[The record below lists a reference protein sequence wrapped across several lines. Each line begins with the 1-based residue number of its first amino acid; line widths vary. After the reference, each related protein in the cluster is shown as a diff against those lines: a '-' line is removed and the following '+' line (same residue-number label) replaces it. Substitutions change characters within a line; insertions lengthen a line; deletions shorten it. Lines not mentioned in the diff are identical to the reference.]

1 MLSIVQDLRDK
12 INPRLRAVLADN
24 RVFMATLMI
33 LVALISF
40 GLGRQSVTDSKAT
53 STNTP
58 ESTKATVTSSQV
70 ETAKSPTNA
79 AAVVTATEDSVYYVA
94 SRNGQVYHLPFCSG
108 AKRITEA
115 NKITFKSKAEA
126 EAAGY
131 RPAANC
137 KGI

>member
-1 MLSIVQDLRDK
+1 MPDIVQEFADK
-12 INPRLRAVLADN
+12 IKYGFKALMADF
-24 RVFMATLMI
+24 RVFTATLML
-33 LVALISF
+33 LVAVTSF
-40 GLGRQSVTDSKAT
+40 GLGRQSAT
-53 STNTP
+53 SSVNQTNNP
-58 ESTKATVTSSQV
+58 ETEV
-70 ETAKSPTNA
+70 ENREGVQAKSAENA
-79 AAVVTATEDSVYYVA
+79 PLNATGNDNNGVFYVA
-94 SRNGQVYHLPFCSG
+94 SKNGEVYHLPYCSG